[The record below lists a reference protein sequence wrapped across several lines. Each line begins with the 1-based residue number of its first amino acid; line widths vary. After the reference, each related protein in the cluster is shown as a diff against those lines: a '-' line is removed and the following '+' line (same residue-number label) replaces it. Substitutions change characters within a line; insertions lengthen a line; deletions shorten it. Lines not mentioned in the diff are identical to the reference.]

1 MESKPWLNGPRLLS
15 VGQAQDFPH
24 NSLGTHPCIRRVT
37 VRMQPQPRA
46 HTDKMEQEAGST
58 ERHLHSSAGTA
69 I

>member
-1 MESKPWLNGPRLLS
+1 MESKTWLNGPWLLS
-15 VGQAQDFPH
+15 VGQAQGFPH
-24 NSLGTHPCIRRVT
+24 NSLGTRPCIRRVNMS
-37 VRMQPQPRA
+37 VQPQPRA